1 MSDPGKSNISLDT
14 GFHFHEVDPKSSNA
28 VSAETRKLLSLHP
41 GLAALVARTITL
53 PAAAAAPAA
62 QTNVISE
69 PLGDL
74 TGFVNPVDPT
84 QGLVFAG
91 TGFNTIFR
99 PQSPKTPTQLPV
111 PVPASDNVLE
121 LNLTTETLS
130 FAAPLGSVPNRGSG
144 TQGDIFLNAV
154 PYVQSIN
161 DVTTLP
167 AQGIHFEPGMWLAV
181 PPTTQPA
188 EPATIYTRMA
198 SIPHGV
204 TINAQGIS
212 LGRKAGKPP
221 FSTITVNI
229 NPFPI
234 GKAQNPPSTPFFP
247 SQTATNQN
255 TPRIPQDLTPFI
267 NAGTITQAMLDDP
280 NVVLA
285 NEIASQ
291 NMQSFVTLII
301 TTDAAGT
308 LPTPPPNP
316 TTPPAPPAP
325 KPPGFGGGTDEI
337 AFLLGDNNTPPQKPN
352 ANAFKMTAVFWI
364 ETVLQSIVV
373 PPCTANGLPITIQ
386 AAPTPGSSLRPTFT
400 LTPPHDILQDT
411 TITVPYIQI
420 QYSQTVFLNFN
431 GLTWPHVSV
440 ATLIPAAPI
449 VVPASVWP

>member
-1 MSDPGKSNISLDT
+1 MSDPRNPNISLDA
-14 GFHFHEVDPKSSNA
+14 GFHFDEVDPKSLN
-28 VSAETRKLLSLHP
+28 VPEPETQKLLSLFPHL
-41 GLAALVARTITL
+41 GSLLATTTPLSG
-53 PAAAAAPAA
+53 
-62 QTNVISE
+62 QTDVVSE

-74 TGFVNPVDPT
+74 VGFVNPVDPT

-99 PQSPKTPTQLPV
+99 PQSPNSPTQLPV
-111 PVPASDNVLE
+111 PVPGSDNILE
-121 LNLTTETLS
+121 LNLTSETLS

-144 TQGDIFLNAV
+144 AQVDIFLNAV
-154 PYVQSIN
+154 PYVQSIS

-167 AQGIHFEPGMWLAV
+167 ATGIHFEPGMWLAV
-181 PPTTQPA
+181 PPTTVPPVTQ
-188 EPATIYTRMA
+188 TIYTRMA

-212 LGRKAGKPP
+212 LGRTAGKVP
-221 FSTITVNI
+221 FANITVNI

-234 GKAQNPPSTPFFP
+234 GGAQNPPSQPFFP
-247 SQTATNQN
+247 SQTVTNQN
-255 TPRIPQDLTPFI
+255 TARIPQNLTPF
-267 NAGTITQAMLDDP
+267 ATTITQAMLDNP

-301 TTDAAGT
+301 TTDAAGL

-316 TTPPAPPAP
+316 TTPPKPPVTS
-325 KPPGFGGGTDEI
+325 PPGFGGGTDEI

-364 ETVLQSIVV
+364 ETVLASIVV
-373 PPCTANGLPITIQ
+373 PPCKANGLPITIQ
-386 AAPTPGSSLRPTFT
+386 AAPVAGSSLRPTFT
-400 LTPPHDILQDT
+400 LTPPHDILQNT
-411 TITVPYIQI
+411 PLTVPYIQI
-420 QYSQTVFLNFN
+420 QYSQSVFLNFN

-449 VVPASVWP
+449 VVPASAW

>member
-1 MSDPGKSNISLDT
+1 MSKSGKANISLDS
-14 GFHFHEVDPKSSNA
+14 GFHFDEVDPKSSN
-28 VSAETRKLLSLHP
+28 VTQAETHKLLSLFPHL
-41 GLAALVARTITL
+41 GALLATTTPLSG
-53 PAAAAAPAA
+53 
-62 QTNVISE
+62 QTDAVSE

-74 TGFVNPVDPT
+74 IGFVNQVDPT

-99 PQSPKTPTQLPV
+99 PQSPQTPTPLPV
-111 PVPASDNVLE
+111 PVPGSDNILE

-154 PYVQSIN
+154 PYVQSIS

-167 AQGIHFEPGMWLAV
+167 ATGIHFEPGMWLAV
-181 PPTTQPA
+181 PPTTLPPETQ
-188 EPATIYTRMA
+188 TIYTRMA

-212 LGRKAGKPP
+212 LGRTAGKVP
-221 FSTITVNI
+221 FANITVNI

-234 GKAQNPPSTPFFP
+234 GGAQNPPSQPFFP
-247 SQTATNQN
+247 SQTVTNQN
-255 TPRIPQDLTPFI
+255 TARIPQNLAPF
-267 NAGTITQAMLDDP
+267 ATTITQAMLDNP

-301 TTDAAGT
+301 TTDAAGL

-316 TTPPAPPAP
+316 TTPPAPPVT
-325 KPPGFGGGTDEI
+325 KPPGFGGGTDDI
-337 AFLLGDNNTPPQKPN
+337 AFLLGDNNTPPKKPN

-364 ETVLQSIVV
+364 ETILQSIVV
-373 PPCTANGLPITIQ
+373 PPCKANGLPITIQ
-386 AAPTPGSSLRPTFT
+386 AAPVAGSSLRPTFT
-400 LTPPHDILQDT
+400 LTPPYDIPQPT
-411 TITVPYIQI
+411 TITVSYIQI
-420 QYSQTVFLNFN
+420 QYSQSVFLNFN

-440 ATLIPAAPI
+440 ATLIPADPI

>member
-1 MSDPGKSNISLDT
+1 MSNSVKPNISLDP
-14 GFHFHEVDPKSSNA
+14 GFHFHEVDPKSSQAADA
-28 VSAETRKLLSLHP
+28 VTSRFLSLNP
-41 GLAALVARTITL
+41 GLAALLANTSL
-53 PAAAAAPAA
+53 LNA
-62 QTNVISE
+62 QTNVTSE

-74 TGFVNPVDPT
+74 TGFINPVDPT
-84 QGLVFAG
+84 QGIVFAG

-99 PQSPKTPTQLPV
+99 PQSPLTPTPLPV
-111 PVPASDNVLE
+111 PVPGSDNVLE
-121 LNLTTETLS
+121 LNLTAETLS

-144 TQGDIFLNAV
+144 AQGDIFLNAV

-181 PPTTQPA
+181 PPTTLPA
-188 EPATIYTRMA
+188 ETATIYTRMA

-212 LGRKAGKPP
+212 LGRKTGKPP
-221 FSTITVNI
+221 FAQITVNI

-234 GKAQNPPSTPFFP
+234 GGAQNPPTTPFFP
-247 SQTATNQN
+247 SQTVTNQN
-255 TPRIPQDLTPFI
+255 TARIPQNLTPF
-267 NAGTITQAMLDDP
+267 AGTITQPMLDNP

-291 NMQSFVTLII
+291 NMQSFVTLVV
-301 TTDAAGT
+301 TSDAAGK

-316 TTPPAPPAP
+316 VNPPAPPVTS
-325 KPPGFGGGTDEI
+325 PPGFGGGTDEI

-352 ANAFKMTAVFWI
+352 ANAFKVTAVFWI
-364 ETVLQSIVV
+364 ETVLESIVV
-373 PPCTANGLPITIQ
+373 PKCTASGLPITIQ
-386 AAPTPGSSLRPTFT
+386 AAARAGSSLRPTFT
-400 LTPPHDILQDT
+400 LTPPYDILQDT
-411 TITVPYIQI
+411 PITVPFIQI

-449 VVPASVWP
+449 PVPASVWP